1 MLNYKSFYIKLLIN
15 NGGNMTKDYV
25 MKPEDYK
32 LPPGYDINV
41 DHEYKLMLQK
51 YPTFDSIK
59 VGNIIFSDNL
69 KARLAD
75 EIEDQKTA
83 LWYYWQAQRSL
94 SYFDTMIKLMSE
106 PEYNYKNEPV
116 DEYTTGKKRLLKD
129 MESYKMD
136 YAKSKVW
143 YELIKLKMYER
154 K

>member
-1 MLNYKSFYIKLLIN
+1 
-15 NGGNMTKDYV
+15 MTKDYV

-32 LPPGYDINV
+32 LPQGYDINV

-59 VGNIIFSDNL
+59 VGNIIFSDDL
-69 KARLAD
+69 KARLVD
-75 EIEDQKTA
+75 EVEDQKTA

-106 PEYNYKNEPV
+106 PDYNYKNEPI
-116 DEYTTGKKRLLKD
+116 DEYTTAKKRLLKD

-136 YAKSKVW
+136 YAKAKVW

>member
-1 MLNYKSFYIKLLIN
+1 
-15 NGGNMTKDYV
+15 MTKDYV

-41 DHEYKLMLQK
+41 DDEYKLMLQK

-69 KARLAD
+69 KARLVD
-75 EIEDQKTA
+75 EVEDQKTA

-106 PEYNYKNEPV
+106 PEYNYKNEPI

-154 K
+154 R